1 MSYYED
7 RINEFLN
14 GRAFMTLQAVVLVA
28 CSLLAYASGRFESID
43 TGNGVFFSLAAN
55 YLIPD
60 ARVSLV
66 VNMAALLA
74 IAFSTI
80 VLNKVYNFVRS
91 VTFIGAS
98 VFLLLMMANPFVCT
112 QLNAGTVLLLVAVVS
127 MFVMFSTYQRKGTSQ
142 RSVYIIFALLSLCC
156 MFQYAFIVLV
166 VTFVVGLLMMRG
178 IDFRGIIAMLLGLA
192 TPFWIGLGLGLVD
205 VHTAMLPEIETIW
218 KQLQGNQMQLVIAS
232 TAVVAVLAVV
242 LMITNMFTILN
253 YRLQIRVYNSFFLVL
268 TVVAIGM
275 MCIDYRN
282 MMIYVPLL
290 NWCLA
295 IQVAHA
301 FTINNTLTRR
311 YVPVLL
317 LIAGAW
323 AIYVAHIIS

>member
-14 GRAFMTLQAVVLVA
+14 GRAFMTLQAVALVA

-43 TGNGVFFSLAAN
+43 TGNGVFFSLAAS
-55 YLIPD
+55 
-60 ARVSLV
+60 ARYP
-66 VNMAALLA
+66 MR
-74 IAFSTI
+74 TG
-80 VLNKVYNFVRS
+80 
-91 VTFIGAS
+91 GAS

-242 LMITNMFTILN
+242 LMIANMFTILN

-311 YVPVLL
+311 YIPVLL